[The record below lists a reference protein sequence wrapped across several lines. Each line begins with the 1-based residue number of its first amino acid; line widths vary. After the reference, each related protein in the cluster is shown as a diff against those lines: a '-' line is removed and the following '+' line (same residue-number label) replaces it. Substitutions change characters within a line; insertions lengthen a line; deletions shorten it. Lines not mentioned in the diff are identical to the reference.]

1 MELKLKLL
9 QWNISNRC
17 KIDKIADFILSNID
31 GHTIICLQEVIA
43 SHKNRLIEHL
53 APSDY
58 AYSLDYREP
67 GCFDGNNR
75 KMGVLTL
82 LFGGKVEEAKVLDRC
97 LFPDRTLYTNMM
109 IGEESVSILNF
120 HSITGVSYKV
130 AKGSNFASIAEFL
143 YEKEELDFF
152 CCDANEPDVDS
163 FDVNEVK
170 FWNPNGN
177 GREASLIF
185 GKDTVHHLS
194 DPVQCDDLGFE
205 ALPFSYM
212 TGKIPRRYDFIY
224 KSDRWA
230 TKSFNFYY
238 NESVEAS
245 SDHAMVVGV
254 FNRVNA
260 GSNNTVY
267 NESDKEFYLKQ
278 LKYFKGEM
286 ESPFDDNMRSM
297 LWSYESVWF
306 NYMTT
311 KNKGVLDEYISDFK
325 IAGLDDLPGDV
336 PLGYKAILFNRY
348 RKGSMTSIFDTAK
361 QFREFFAK
369 YY

>member
-1 MELKLKLL
+1 MPLRLL

-17 KIDKIADFILSNID
+17 KIDKIADFIVSNID
-31 GHTIICLQEVIA
+31 GHTIVCLQEVLA
-43 SHKNRLIEHL
+43 MHKDRLIERL

-67 GCFDGNNR
+67 GRFDGNNR

-82 LFGGKVEEAKVLDRC
+82 LFGGKVEEANVLDRS
-97 LFPDRTLYTNMM
+97 LLPDRTLYTKMR

-143 YEKEELDFF
+143 YEKKELDFF

-163 FDVNEVK
+163 LDVNEVR

-177 GREASLIF
+177 GMKASFIF
-185 GKDTVHHLS
+185 GKGRVHHLS
-194 DPVQCDDLGFE
+194 DPVQSVELGLE

-212 TGKIPRRYDFIY
+212 TGKTPRRYDFIY
-224 KSDRWA
+224 KSDRWI
-230 TKSFNFYY
+230 TKSLNYYY

-254 FNRVNA
+254 FRRA
-260 GSNNTVY
+260 GVA
-267 NESDKEFYLKQ
+267 L
-278 LKYFKGEM
+278 
-286 ESPFDDNMRSM
+286 R
-297 LWSYESVWF
+297 
-306 NYMTT
+306 
-311 KNKGVLDEYISDFK
+311 
-325 IAGLDDLPGDV
+325 
-336 PLGYKAILFNRY
+336 
-348 RKGSMTSIFDTAK
+348 
-361 QFREFFAK
+361 
-369 YY
+369 